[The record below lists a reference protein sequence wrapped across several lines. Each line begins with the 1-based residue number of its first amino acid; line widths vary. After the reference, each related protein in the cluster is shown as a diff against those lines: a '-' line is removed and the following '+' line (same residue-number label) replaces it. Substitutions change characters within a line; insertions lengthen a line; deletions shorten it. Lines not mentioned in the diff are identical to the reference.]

1 MKELHVY
8 GSAEQIKALIEE
20 GDSIHFHITVPDEI
34 TMPDEGEAPSDAV
47 EDFTAQA
54 IKRMQEIA
62 IEQMEETVRAQIGKA
77 TARAFEDAKEP
88 EAICQDQTEE
98 AQTPAKNLKK
108 KICIVCGNEFYAKG
122 QAKMC
127 SKKCKNKRAQE
138 QKKRSRLM
146 DSPARHGEEIAPPP
160 KPSGAFEIEK
170 LARAEGKRYADIQ
183 RADTLEKYGRVKK

>member
-20 GDSIHFHITVPDEI
+20 GDSIHFHI

-62 IEQMEETVRAQIGKA
+62 IEQMEETVRTQIGKA

-88 EAICQDQTEE
+88 KAICQDQTEE
-98 AQTPAKNLKK
+98 GSPKNLKK
-108 KICIVCGNEFYAKG
+108 KICIVCGKEFYAKG

>member
-8 GSAEQIKALIEE
+8 GSAEQVKALIEE
-20 GDSIHFHITVPDEI
+20 GDLIHCHITAQESAEVDAGEN
-34 TMPDEGEAPSDAV
+34 EGGEV
-47 EDFTAQA
+47 N
-54 IKRMQEIA
+54 A
-62 IEQMEETVRAQIGKA
+62 IELLTRIGAGANYAKKPREKFAEDAAQFVVRAADSDIV
-77 TARAFEDAKEP
+77 
-88 EAICQDQTEE
+88 ICQDQTEE
-98 AQTPAKNLKK
+98 VRTKNLKK

-146 DSPARHGEEIAPPP
+146 DSPARYGEEIAPPP